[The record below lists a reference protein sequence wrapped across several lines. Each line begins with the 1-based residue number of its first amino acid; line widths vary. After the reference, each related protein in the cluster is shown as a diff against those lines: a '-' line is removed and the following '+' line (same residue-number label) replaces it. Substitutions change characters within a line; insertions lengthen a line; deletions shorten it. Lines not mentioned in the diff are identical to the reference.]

1 MPDMP
6 DLVGAWHDAVR
17 QLQQLASSIA
27 GDTTGAARD
36 LLGPLQRQTEIVEQ
50 LLRRQI
56 EIEQEL
62 VNRAIAPARA
72 TAEALEKAPAAMRA
86 QAAAFR
92 AAAASF
98 TQAGELL
105 EVQAAAVEQT
115 IAALLAPVHMA
126 QRGLGQR
133 PGGEPPPP
141 PEA

>member
-1 MPDMP
+1 MPEMP
-6 DLVGAWHDAVR
+6 DLVGAWREALG
-17 QLQQLASSIA
+17 QLQQLSASIA
-27 GDTTGAARD
+27 GGTTGAARE
-36 LLGPLQRQTEIVEQ
+36 LLAPLQRQTEIIEQ

-62 VNRAIAPARA
+62 MGRAIAPARA
-72 TAEALEKAPAAMRA
+72 TAEALDKAPAAMRA

-115 IAALLAPVHMA
+115 ITALMAPVHVA
-126 QRGLGQR
+126 QWGLGQR
-133 PGGEPPPP
+133 PPDDP
-141 PEA
+141 PEE